1 MFTQVSL
8 ALYNQDFLSWCIS
21 NIVNEKNVFVLM
33 ALPSKMLVLR
43 SWLGVKTENVSQADA
58 FEVYCCT
65 YNQKG

>member
-21 NIVNEKNVFVLM
+21 KIVNEKNVFILM
-33 ALPSKMLVLR
+33 KPSEMLVLR

-58 FEVYCCT
+58 FDVYCT